1 MKKNKFMKLA
11 SGLLVLCLMT
21 TCVIGATLAKYTTAS
36 SSSDTARVA
45 KWGVTVSASGT
56 LFGKAYGANGAET
69 DANSITATSTN
80 VSAGVNVVAPG
91 TKNETG
97 LQLKLAGTPEVAY
110 NVAVTTTGNKDIYLK
125 AGTYGVMVEAT
136 GVNAATDVTE
146 LYTLTG
152 GTYQKANAYVAGTPY
167 YQLVDAVTLSSDY
180 YPVKW
185 TVNNGSTDTACAN
198 TGAVITALNALNGD
212 RNANVA
218 SDATY
223 KITWAWAFE
232 TGNDDAEKAKNNIAD
247 TILGNIGYATVV
259 KVKDENYVEIET
271 GDYSLDVAL
280 NVTVTVTQI
289 D

>member
-232 TGNDDAEKAKNNIAD
+232 TGNNDAEKAKNNIAD

>member
-21 TCVIGATLAKYTTAS
+21 TCVIGATLAKYVTS
-36 SSSDTARVA
+36 GNGSDQARVA

-56 LFGKAYGANGAET
+56 LFGKAYGENGAET

-185 TVNNGSTDTACAN
+185 TVNNGSTDTPCAN

-212 RNANVA
+212 RHANVA

-223 KITWAWAFE
+223 KITWAWPIS
-232 TGNDDAEKAKNNIAD
+232 TNDGAD
-247 TILGNIGYATVV
+247 TILGNIGHVTVV
-259 KVKDENYVEIET
+259 KADGVKYVEIDPD
-271 GDYSLDVAL
+271 DYSL
-280 NVTVTVTQI
+280 TVEFNAEIRAEQI

>member
-21 TCVIGATLAKYTTAS
+21 TCVIGATLAKYTTGNS
-36 SSSDTARVA
+36 SQDSARVA

-56 LFGKAYGANGAET
+56 LFGKAYGENGAGT

-80 VSAGVNVVAPG
+80 VSAENNVVAPG
-91 TKNETG
+91 TKNDTG

-152 GTYQKANAYVAGTPY
+152 GTYQKAKEYVAGTPY

-223 KITWAWAFE
+223 KITWAWAID
-232 TGNDDAEKAKNNIAD
+232 TNNGAD
-247 TILGNIGYATVV
+247 TILGNIIAKVATAPVV
-259 KVKDENYVEIET
+259 KASGEGENVNYVAVVET